1 MFSILFLLQL
11 QFQDPS
17 EMSDDVESQ
26 DEKLAKLAT
35 REEKI
40 KELKASISDIETNSE
55 RKRFIREQSVKEQN
69 IEEKRARKSIDKQHD
84 REMEVDYEDDVG
96 KARDA
101 RVLDAMPVERKYNP
115 INEPIVMAH
124 KNDRIVEPC
133 EIEVETRNEREE
145 QVEKI
150 KGSNTIN
157 TDVQDKNHEETY
169 NKTNEFNETHN
180 RRNELNET
188 HNETIELVKSQNRR
202 NELDATHNETNESGF
217 RKDQI
222 SFCVRETR
230 FDSQLDELAG
240 LDETSDALNG
250 SFEGTREANEPA
262 TPEKSRGSSK
272 QNDAETGPSKNETDT
287 TETNENNHRKHG
299 NNKTED
305 NLETK
310 QEMDSFADE
319 YDETFDS
326 LVEEIEEIMDSQ
338 EKVEQSR
345 EATMNGTFTIDDE
358 EGEIDIAEE
367 SITMD
372 DSEKVDRRGKNKEVV
387 HTLEKN
393 QSPFKG
399 KAIEERS
406 PVKVERTNDKSKT
419 LHELNHKEFHE
430 QSPAKEQHP
439 VELGNKMSDGPE
451 KNKEEVARINEKQ
464 SDANVTNKTK
474 NIDDGVLR
482 INLSADSRI
491 SDTGEFTF

>member
-1 MFSILFLLQL
+1 MFSVLFFFFLLQL

-69 IEEKRARKSIDKQHD
+69 IEEKRARKSIDKQND
-84 REMEVDYEDDVG
+84 REMEVDHEDDGG

-101 RVLDAMPVERKYNP
+101 RVLEAMPVERKYNP
-115 INEPIVMAH
+115 INEPIVMAD

-150 KGSNTIN
+150 KGSNSIN

-169 NKTNEFNETHN
+169 NKTNEYNETHN
-180 RRNELNET
+180 SRNEIDA
-188 HNETIELVKSQNRR
+188 TIELVKSQNRR
-202 NELDATHNETNESGF
+202 NEVDATHNETNESGF

-250 SFEGTREANEPA
+250 SFEGTREANEPV
-262 TPEKSRGSSK
+262 TPEKSCGSSK

-287 TETNENNHRKHG
+287 TETNENNHRKHE

-338 EKVEQSR
+338 EKVEQTR
-345 EATMNGTFTIDDE
+345 EATMNGTFTIDNE

-367 SITMD
+367 SNTMD
-372 DSEKVDRRGKNKEVV
+372 DSEKLDRRGKNKEVV
-387 HTLEKN
+387 HTFEKN
-393 QSPFKG
+393 QSPFKE

-419 LHELNHKEFHE
+419 LHELNHKESPHE
-430 QSPAKEQHP
+430 QSPVKEQHP

-491 SDTGEFTF
+491 SDTGKFTF